1 MKIYLKIFL
10 LLILFFG
17 VNISHASQEDVII
30 LDAPSFNRLTVP
42 KANPEIYSRVNQ
54 DGEIIS
60 DEDYYDDSDYFRPE
74 EDTSRN
80 KAEQKFQKFVD
91 NVIINNKFNNFTSSI
106 NCIEFS
112 FCFIYCN
119 YYTCMYYIVSSHQA
133 YITNFWYI
141 ISIFKSTFFLK
152 PFCKS
157 TTSIFFWY
165 NSFITILY
173 RRFLLCFQTRF
184 RRAFWQFYRKN

>member
-1 MKIYLKIFL
+1 MTASEIPSNAKYVIFNGQNKNQSYCKQSDNY
-10 LLILFFG
+10 FNYVTTTEKVYFYK
-17 VNISHASQEDVII
+17 VFNKDVII

-91 NVIINNKFNNFTSSI
+91 NVIINNKLNNFTSNI
-106 NCIEFS
+106 
-112 FCFIYCN
+112 
-119 YYTCMYYIVSSHQA
+119 A
-133 YITNFWYI
+133 
-141 ISIFKSTFFLK
+141 K
-152 PFCKS
+152 
-157 TTSIFFWY
+157 
-165 NSFITILY
+165 
-173 RRFLLCFQTRF
+173 
-184 RRAFWQFYRKN
+184 